1 MGEKNSVINL
11 NQQTIIN
18 VMGNRINSLMQ
29 DTIYLEARCVELEQ
43 RVMELEAQLN
53 SREGARNMGITHS

>member
-1 MGEKNSVINL
+1 
-11 NQQTIIN
+11 
-18 VMGNRINSLMQ
+18 MQ

-53 SREGARNMGITHS
+53 SREGARNRVLYVVK

>member
-1 MGEKNSVINL
+1 MEEKNSVINL

-18 VMGNRINSLMQ
+18 VMGNRINSLIQ

-53 SREGARNMGITHS
+53 SREGG

>member
-1 MGEKNSVINL
+1 MEEKNSVISL

-53 SREGARNMGITHS
+53 SREGARNEDIIRS